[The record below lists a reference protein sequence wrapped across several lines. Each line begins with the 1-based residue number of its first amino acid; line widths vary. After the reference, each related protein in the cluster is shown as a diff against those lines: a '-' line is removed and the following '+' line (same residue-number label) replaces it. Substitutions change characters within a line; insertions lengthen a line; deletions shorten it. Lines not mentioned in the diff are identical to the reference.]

1 MNVIKKVLLAFTILF
16 ALAGCGSDALGPK
29 EAVEMMQ
36 KAGSNPSINTTQNVQ
51 PYIGPEDIAYVKLY
65 GSVSDLT
72 RHADFLRNVYGLTL
86 TNYVPPTID
95 FDKLIFWYWCGCF
108 VGLAGIC
115 LVQLIKG
122 FTSGAIEGVQ
132 KGSDSPFKKSLYG
145 VIYNFLIFGLCGFL
159 LLNFSQ
165 HFISILFSA
174 PNALGANLVNGAM
187 DQNKRKIVSVSNK
200 FNMDND
206 IAEVIMMR
214 KLEEI
219 RTSSAK
225 SVRYTYHMLASDAV
239 LDGNSRSTT
248 FPEFAAYQTSMR
260 GIEYATNIN
269 RTVTWVDVIVV
280 WAPVIGGYNFW
291 TAEKYITDFQLYG
304 KSNGGIFIN
313 DILNFPTSNFRIGLG
328 KDVVEFNDDFTTNDS
343 NSLKR
348 RNTIAAA
355 MNYSGSTDVMLTL
368 DKIQKTI
375 ATALT
380 ADDQSYIAN
389 EYQEVYT
396 DIKNDFKAAY
406 KSVEMDILSFE
417 SDAQRVEITSS
428 AIGLYTA
435 KLHGISKDETF
446 IKMYNWLDKPALD
459 WLAVNCADNT
469 FNYNVQKSTLD
480 ALNSSSRGFYNYLN
494 EWGRLDKAC
503 IVPNGNKYDLLTL
516 DSIKDT
522 ALIKAKYINAKSHAQ
537 AMKIYFN
544 IVKAAAKDAY
554 AEIVNDVSN
563 SNQAALKKQLLGVV
577 GLPLQFV
584 EIINSK
590 HSKDVIAN
598 RIDNAVSYVYTNAGG
613 DDNFVDEV
621 AVFGTPE
628 NKNYVKESDQTQIMG
643 AFKPIKFGSLFDN
656 NSMATGNIASLNQYE
671 SNLNNGFEKQAADM
685 FTDVVLGPVDD
696 VLKDIAGLPQSMNIA
711 DGLVY
716 CDKTGCR
723 ETFKPSIYEAV
734 VVSGR
739 KFTDTGMKCIGAIAV
754 AKGANDLLDFGD
766 TANAASSGGIAK
778 ASTGAKTGGKV
789 IKMVTATVAATAS
802 AAEIPCYAMTGSGF
816 VNGYVMPMTF
826 SVSLFFSY
834 LGIIIAYYGL
844 MMIIPLAILIDAYNG
859 NHNLKKKAAKHLLG
873 FIILPFVLLA
883 GTLLSFSLLLLPAY
897 PLVRMMLEYGFG
909 PEGGLIAGIMSGLAV
924 SFMMPLMFKYSTNIS
939 KELTNT
945 ILQFLEIGMN
955 INAAE
960 RMSDGF
966 GQAAAG
972 AVAAHKVKQLANI
985 AQMPVHEFV
994 KLKEANKAES
1004 KAIAA
1009 REGADA
1015 RRHAMD
1021 QVRSRQN
1028 LDVKEDGKKLDDTDI
1043 ADPKFDSD
1051 VAKNKDKGD
1060 DEK

>member
-1 MNVIKKVLLAFTILF
+1 MNVIKKVLLGFTILF
-16 ALAGCGSDALGPK
+16 ALAGCGDSLGPK
-29 EAVEMMQ
+29 ESVEAMQ
-36 KAGSNPSINTTQNVQ
+36 KAGSNPSVTTVGKFQ
-51 PYIGPEDIAYVKLY
+51 PYIADSDIGYVHLY
-65 GSVSDLT
+65 GSISDLT
-72 RHADFLRNVYGLTL
+72 RHADFLRSVYGLTL
-86 TNYVPPTID
+86 TNYVVPRID
-95 FDKLIFWYWCGCF
+95 FDKLVFWFWCGCLIA
-108 VGLAGIC
+108 LACISG
-115 LVQLIKG
+115 VQLFKA
-122 FTSGAIEGVQ
+122 FTSGAIEGVE
-132 KGSDSPFKKSLYG
+132 KGADSPFEKSLHIVTKNLIVFG
-145 VIYNFLIFGLCGFL
+145 VCGFI
-159 LLNFSQ
+159 LLNYSQ
-165 HFISILFSA
+165 HFIAILFSG
-174 PNALGANLVNGAM
+174 PNAIGANLVNDSF
-187 DQNKRKIVSVSNK
+187 DQNRRQMLSVSNK

-206 IAEVIMMR
+206 IAEVIMAR

-225 SVRYTYHMLASDAV
+225 SVRYAYHMLASGAV
-239 LDGNSRSTT
+239 LDGNDRSTT
-248 FPEFAAYQTSMR
+248 FSEFATYQTGMR

-269 RTVTWVDVIVV
+269 RTVNWVDVIFV

-328 KDVVEFNDDFTTNDS
+328 KDVVEFNDDFTSNDS

-355 MNYSGSTDVMLTL
+355 MNYNGSTDVMQTL

-375 ATALT
+375 STALT

-389 EYQEVYT
+389 EYQDVYT
-396 DIKNDFKAAY
+396 DVKNDIKAAY
-406 KSVEMDILSFE
+406 KSIEMDVLSFE

-435 KLHGISKDETF
+435 KLHGISKDESF
-446 IKMYNWLDKPALD
+446 IKIYNWLDKPAID
-459 WLAVNCADNT
+459 WLSVNCADNT
-469 FNYNVQKSTLD
+469 FNYNVQKSTLA
-480 ALNSSSRGFYNYLN
+480 ALNSTGNGFYNYLN

-503 IVPNGNKYDLLTL
+503 IIPNGSKYDLLTV
-516 DSIKDT
+516 DNINDT
-522 ALIKAKYINAKSHAQ
+522 ALIKTKYINAKSHAQ
-537 AMKIYFN
+537 ALKIYFN

-554 AEIVNDVSN
+554 AEVVNDVSN
-563 SNQAALKKQLLGVV
+563 SNQAAIKKQLLGVV

-598 RIDNAVSYVYTNAGG
+598 RIDNAVSYVYTNS
-613 DDNFVDEV
+613 DDNFIDEV

-628 NKNYVKESDQTQIMG
+628 NKNYVKESDQQQILQ
-643 AFKPIKFGSLFDN
+643 AFKPIKFASLFDN

-671 SNLNNGFEKQAADM
+671 SNINNGFDKQAYDM

-739 KFTDTGMKCIGAIAV
+739 KFTDAGMKCIAAIAV
-754 AKGANDLLDFGD
+754 AKGANDLLDFSEGA
-766 TANAASSGGIAK
+766 TAAGSAGVGKAAS
-778 ASTGAKTGGKV
+778 GAKTGGKV
-789 IKMVTATVAATAS
+789 LKMATATVAATAT
-802 AAEIPCYAMTGSGF
+802 AAELPCYAMTASGF
-816 VNGYVMPMTF
+816 VNGYVMPMTY

-834 LGIIIAYYGL
+834 LGIIIAWYGL
-844 MMIIPLAILIDAYNG
+844 TIIIPVAILIDAYNG
-859 NHNLKKKAAKHLLG
+859 NDNLKKKAGKHLLG
-873 FIILPFVLLA
+873 FILLPFVLLA

-897 PLVRMMLEYGFG
+897 PIVRMMLEYGFG
-909 PEGGLIAGIMSGLAV
+909 AEGGLIAGIMSGLAV
-924 SFMMPLMFKYSTNIS
+924 SFMMPLLFKYSTNIS

-1009 REGADA
+1009 REGADS
-1015 RRHAMD
+1015 RRYAMD
-1021 QVRSRQN
+1021 QAKARQN
-1028 LDVKEDGKKLDDTDI
+1028 LDVTDDGKKLDDTDI
-1043 ADPKFDSD
+1043 SDPKFDND
-1051 VAKNKDKGD
+1051 VKKDKEKGED
-1060 DEK
+1060 DK

>member
-16 ALAGCGSDALGPK
+16 ALAGCGDALGPK

-65 GSVSDLT
+65 GSVSNLT
-72 RHADFLRNVYGLTL
+72 RHADFLRSVYGLTL
-86 TNYVPPTID
+86 TNYVVPRID
-95 FDKLIFWYWCGCF
+95 FDKLVFWFWCGCF
-108 VGLAGIC
+108 IGLACIS
-115 LVQLIKG
+115 LVQLIKA
-122 FTSGAIEGVQ
+122 FTSGAIEGVE
-132 KGSDSPFKKSLYG
+132 KGADSPFQKSLDT
-145 VIYNFLIFGLCGFL
+145 VTKNLLIFGFCGFIF
-159 LLNFSQ
+159 LNYSQ
-165 HFISILFSA
+165 HFISILFSG
-174 PNALGANLVNGAM
+174 PNAIGANLVNESL
-187 DQNKRKIVSVSNK
+187 DQNKRQMLSVSNK

-206 IAEVIMMR
+206 IAEVIMAR

-219 RTSSAK
+219 RTSNAK
-225 SVRYTYHMLASDAV
+225 AVRF
-239 LDGNSRSTT
+239 SRLSSGEIGYEKATT
-248 FPEFAAYQTSMR
+248 FAEFAAFQTSMR
-260 GIEYATNIN
+260 GVEYATNIN
-269 RTVTWVDVIVV
+269 RTVTWVDVIFV
-280 WAPVIGGYNFW
+280 WSPVIGGYNFW
-291 TAEKYITDFQLYG
+291 TAQKYITDFQLYG
-304 KSNGGIFIN
+304 KSNGGIFIR

-328 KDVVEFNDDFTTNDS
+328 KDVVEFNDDFTSNDS

-348 RNTIAAA
+348 RNAIAAA
-355 MNYSGSTDVMLTL
+355 MNYNGSTDVMLTL

-375 ATALT
+375 SAALT

-389 EYQEVYT
+389 EYQDIYT
-396 DIKNDFKAAY
+396 DIKNDIKAAY
-406 KSVEMDILSFE
+406 KSIEMDVLSFE

-446 IKMYNWLDKPALD
+446 IKMYNWLDKPAID
-459 WLAVNCADNT
+459 WLSVNCADNT

-480 ALNSSSRGFYNYLN
+480 ALNATGNGFYNYLN
-494 EWGRLDKAC
+494 EWGRLNKAC
-503 IVPNGNKYDLLTL
+503 IIPNGNKYDLLTV
-516 DSIKDT
+516 DNINDT
-522 ALIKAKYINAKSHAQ
+522 ALIKTKYINAKSHAQ
-537 AMKIYFN
+537 AMKVYFN

-554 AEIVNDVSN
+554 AEVVNDVSN
-563 SNQAALKKQLLGVV
+563 SNQAALKKQLLGVI

-598 RIDNAVSYVYTNAGG
+598 RIDNAVSYVYTNG
-613 DDNFVDEV
+613 DDNFIDEV

-628 NKNYVKESDQTQIMG
+628 NKNYVKESDQQQILR
-643 AFKPIKFGSLFDN
+643 AFPPIKFASLFDN

-671 SNLNNGFEKQAADM
+671 SSINNGFDKQAYDM

-739 KFTDTGMKCIGAIAV
+739 KFTDAGMKCIAAIAV
-754 AKGANDLLDFGD
+754 AKGANDLLDFSEGA
-766 TANAASSGGIAK
+766 TAASSGGIANA
-778 ASTGAKTGGKV
+778 ASGAKTGGKV
-789 IKMVTATVAATAS
+789 LKMATATVAATAT
-802 AAEIPCYAMTGSGF
+802 AAEFPCYAMTASGF
-816 VNGYVMPMTF
+816 VNGYVMPMTY

-834 LGIIIAYYGL
+834 LGIIIAWYSL
-844 MMIIPLAILIDAYNG
+844 MIIIPVAILIDAFNG
-859 NHNLKKKAAKHLLG
+859 NDNLKKKAAKHLLG
-873 FIILPFVLLA
+873 FILLPFILLA

-897 PLVRMMLEYGFG
+897 PIVRMMLEYGFG
-909 PEGGLIAGIMSGLAV
+909 AEGGLIAGIMSGLAV
-924 SFMMPLMFKYSTNIS
+924 SFMMPLLFKYSTNIS
-939 KELTNT
+939 KELTST

-955 INAAE
+955 INASE

-985 AQMPVHEFV
+985 AQMPVNEFV
-994 KLKEANKAES
+994 KLKQANKAEA

-1009 REGADA
+1009 REGADS
-1015 RRHAMD
+1015 RRFAMD
-1021 QVRSRQN
+1021 HAKSRQN
-1028 LDVKEDGKKLDDTDI
+1028 LDVADDGKKLDDTDI
-1043 ADPKFDSD
+1043 SDPKFDTD
-1051 VAKNKDKGD
+1051 VKKNEEKGD
-1060 DEK
+1060 DDK